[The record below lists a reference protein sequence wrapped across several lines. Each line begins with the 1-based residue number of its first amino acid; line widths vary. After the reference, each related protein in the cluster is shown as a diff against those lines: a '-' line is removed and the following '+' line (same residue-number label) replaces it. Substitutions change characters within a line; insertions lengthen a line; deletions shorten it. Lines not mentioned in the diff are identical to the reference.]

1 MEFKGRVEKI
11 LDKSGVSKKTNEPF
25 KAYQILVK
33 EESGQYP
40 QSAVFDIFGEKL
52 QLPKIGESV
61 TVSFSMKASEY
72 EGKLFGK
79 NNAWKI
85 ESERLDNTPVGSIPQ
100 PTQSAPEAAVGSAP
114 DSGNID
120 LPF

>member
-52 QLPKIGESV
+52 QLPNIGESV